1 LLLADYNIASNIKDA
16 GKFRRCSRSCRERG
30 YLKKC
35 QLGKEICK
43 STDRED
49 EVGITVKV
57 SFTQH

>member
-1 LLLADYNIASNIKDA
+1 MQANSADAPGVA
-16 GKFRRCSRSCRERG
+16 EGGC
-30 YLKKC
+30 LKKC